1 MASYKWSKGAVKWL
15 LDKCKATFATKAV
28 ATKSSDGLL
37 SAGDKK
43 KLDGVATGAN
53 NYTHPGYTAR
63 GNGLYKVTVNALGHV
78 SDVAGVTKADIT
90 NLGIPGQDTT
100 YGLAS
105 QGANG
110 LMAAVDKAKLDGLSK
125 PAVYHNIQ
133 VAASAWASGAGEVGG
148 VWTKYANIP
157 IAGVNASKYAQ
168 VVFNPNDS
176 QNCNFASMCATYDN
190 RVVIFAETAPGYTI
204 TIPTIIVWDV

>member
-15 LDKCKATFATKAV
+15 LDKCKATFATKDI
-28 ATKSSDGLL
+28 ATQSANGLMSS
-37 SAGDKK
+37 GDKK

-53 NYTHPGYTAR
+53 NYTHPTYTAR
-63 GNGLYKVTVNALGHV
+63 ANGLYKVTVDDLGHV
-78 SDVAGVTKADIT
+78 SGVAGVTKADIT
-90 NLGIPGQDTT
+90 GLGIPGQDTT
-100 YGLAS
+100 YGLAT

-110 LMAAVDKAKLDGLSK
+110 LMSAGDKAKLDGLSK

-133 VAASAWASGAGEVGG
+133 VVASAWASGAGEVGG
-148 VWTKYANIP
+148 VWTKYASIS
-157 IAGVNASKYAQ
+157 IAGVTASKYAQ

-176 QNCNFASMCATYDN
+176 QNCNFAGMCATYDN
-190 RVVIFAETAPGYTI
+190 RVVIFAETVPGYTI

>member
-15 LDKCKATFATKAV
+15 LDKCKATFATKDL
-28 ATKSSDGLL
+28 ATQSANGLL

-43 KLDGVATGAN
+43 KLD
-53 NYTHPGYTAR
+53 
-63 GNGLYKVTVNALGHV
+63 
-78 SDVAGVTKADIT
+78 S
-90 NLGIPGQDTT
+90 
-100 YGLAS
+100 
-105 QGANG
+105 
-110 LMAAVDKAKLDGLSK
+110 LSK
-125 PAVYHNIQ
+125 PVVYQNVQ

-157 IAGVNASKYAQ
+157 ISGVNASKYAQ

-190 RVVIFAETAPGYTI
+190 RVAIFAETAPGYTI
-204 TIPTIIVWDV
+204 TIPTIIVWDT

>member
-1 MASYKWSKGAVKWL
+1 MASYKWSAGAVKWL

-28 ATKSSDGLL
+28 ATQSANGLL
-37 SAGDKK
+37 SSGDKK
-43 KLDGVATGAN
+43 KLDGVAAGAN
-53 NYTHPGYTAR
+53 NYTHPAYTAR
-63 GNGLYKVTVNALGHV
+63 ANGLYKVTVNTLGHV
-78 SDVAGVTKADIT
+78 SAVAGVTKADIT
-90 NLGIPGQDTT
+90 GLGIPGQDTT
-100 YGLAS
+100 YGLAT

-110 LMAAVDKAKLDGLSK
+110 LMAAGDKAKLDGLSK

-190 RVVIFAETAPGYTI
+190 RVVIFAETVPGYTI